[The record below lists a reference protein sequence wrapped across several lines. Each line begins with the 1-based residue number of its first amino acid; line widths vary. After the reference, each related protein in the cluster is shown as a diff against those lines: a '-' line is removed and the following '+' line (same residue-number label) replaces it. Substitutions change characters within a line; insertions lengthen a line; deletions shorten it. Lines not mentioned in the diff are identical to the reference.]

1 MPCARRNALRAYAR
15 ARQLT
20 RTRMDSARPRPARP
34 VPSTRKPSAWAAI
47 RAPKRTPANQGWR
60 RFANSRRRDPRGRS
74 KFTIVDISCGKT
86 LSLSVE
92 IGGGGGKLQSPALPL
107 GFPPGRCDLSS
118 CFQLEGRESSRW
130 NDFSNPNAGEARCW
144 DAGRILESRRN
155 SLSQDRPMPEN
166 PNRAEVA
173 RRVEKAEKLLQKGKT
188 ADALAE
194 YLQILEG
201 DSQNDNVRQM
211 AAELCLS
218 LNRGEQAVRLLGE
231 LFERQVAAAD
241 ATRASLTYK
250 KLARYANPTW
260 EQKVRFGQLLEHSNK
275 KLAIGTYENA
285 LEDLQRQ
292 GKKEETLLVLRRIV
306 SLEPSQPNH
315 LRMAE
320 LSAELGEH
328 VMASQAFLQLA
339 ELAETS
345 GGNSSSWFERAYT
358 ENPTDPKMATA
369 YGKSLLSQGEAGAAI
384 FIFEPLVHS
393 GDASLELRDLYAQ
406 ALLSADRCLESEPLI
421 WQAFE
426 QNPTRMHQVVNL
438 IGKMIDSEL
447 DAEAVALARKLEAFQ
462 RRRGERRSFI
472 TTMQE
477 LLASHRPSAEM
488 LEFLAE
494 LFNASNRE
502 TDYAQ
507 ALLKLFELYCTKHDY
522 QKAGECL
529 DRAAEVD
536 PYEPGHQKRLEALR
550 GKIDDQRFNVIA
562 SRFTTVKKE
571 EQEVKVQEPT
581 LGAAAL
587 QELFPREEERNQD
600 LQKLYIAAGIEP
612 QYAKSATPAS
622 PSVPA
627 PANGGQAVPAAAATA
642 ASEAADVSSLA
653 RVAEITRKLYH
664 QGNAEGVLRTAAD
677 EIGANWRSGRC
688 IAALRKPGLP
698 PSSVQE
704 HHMDGLIPASSAAL
718 VSLVETLQDL
728 AVARGT
734 VTVGD
739 AKNAPELMGVRSAI
753 EELQI
758 ESLLALPLTEG
769 NDQIGVLILTQN
781 TSRVWQ
787 PSEVLVIRTLSD
799 QVLIALN
806 NAGLRRLVKNLS
818 VTDEKSG
825 LLKRASYLD
834 LLQAETRRGLQQG
847 TAVTVL
853 LMQFGRRS
861 ALIKEY
867 GEQAVTAV
875 MEQIG
880 QLFSANIR
888 TNDLAFRYE
897 ATTVA
902 LVLGDTGEKEALL
915 AVEKLRRLLKEVRFP
930 GKDKGV
936 EFSAGLAPA
945 VMRQHFDP
953 VDIVTEVA
961 NRADQALE
969 QAVAQGAGKI
979 VAQAPQFAAAAAMA

>member
-1 MPCARRNALRAYAR
+1 
-15 ARQLT
+15 
-20 RTRMDSARPRPARP
+20 
-34 VPSTRKPSAWAAI
+34 
-47 RAPKRTPANQGWR
+47 
-60 RFANSRRRDPRGRS
+60 
-74 KFTIVDISCGKT
+74 
-86 LSLSVE
+86 
-92 IGGGGGKLQSPALPL
+92 
-107 GFPPGRCDLSS
+107 
-118 CFQLEGRESSRW
+118 
-130 NDFSNPNAGEARCW
+130 
-144 DAGRILESRRN
+144 
-155 SLSQDRPMPEN
+155 MPEN

-201 DSQNDNVRQM
+201 DPQNDNVRQM

-218 LNRGEQAVRLLGE
+218 LNKGPQAVLLLGE
-231 LFERQVAAAD
+231 LFERQVAATD

-285 LEDLQRQ
+285 LEDL
-292 GKKEETLLVLRRIV
+292 RRIV

-315 LRMAE
+315 LRVAE

-328 VMASQAFLQLA
+328 VMASQSFLQLA

-345 GGNSSSWFERAYT
+345 GGNAASWFERAYT
-358 ENPTDPKMATA
+358 ENPTDPKIAVA
-369 YGKSLLSQGEAGAAI
+369 YGKSLLSRGEAGAAI
-384 FIFEPLVHS
+384 FIFEPLLHS
-393 GDASLELRDLYAQ
+393 GDASLELRELYAQ

-421 WQAFE
+421 WQIFE
-426 QNPTRMHQVVNL
+426 QNPARMHQVVNL

-587 QELFPREEERNQD
+587 QDLMLQAEILVQYGMRSKAIERLQRIQELFPREEERNQD
-600 LQKLYIAAGIEP
+600 LQKLYIGAGIEP
-612 QYAKSATPAS
+612 QYAKSATPA
-622 PSVPA
+622 A
-627 PANGGQAVPAAAATA
+627 LAAANGGQAAPTAATTA

-664 QGNAEGVLRTAAD
+664 QGNAEGVLRTAAN
-677 EIGANWRSGRC
+677 EIGANWR
-688 IAALRKPGLP
+688 
-698 PSSVQE
+698 
-704 HHMDGLIPASSAAL
+704 
-718 VSLVETLQDL
+718 
-728 AVARGT
+728 
-734 VTVGD
+734 
-739 AKNAPELMGVRSAI
+739 
-753 EELQI
+753 
-758 ESLLALPLTEG
+758 
-769 NDQIGVLILTQN
+769 
-781 TSRVWQ
+781 
-787 PSEVLVIRTLSD
+787 
-799 QVLIALN
+799 
-806 NAGLRRLVKNLS
+806 
-818 VTDEKSG
+818 
-825 LLKRASYLD
+825 
-834 LLQAETRRGLQQG
+834 
-847 TAVTVL
+847 TA
-853 LMQFGRRS
+853 
-861 ALIKEY
+861 
-867 GEQAVTAV
+867 
-875 MEQIG
+875 
-880 QLFSANIR
+880 
-888 TNDLAFRYE
+888 
-897 ATTVA
+897 
-902 LVLGDTGEKEALL
+902 
-915 AVEKLRRLLKEVRFP
+915 
-930 GKDKGV
+930 
-936 EFSAGLAPA
+936 
-945 VMRQHFDP
+945 
-953 VDIVTEVA
+953 
-961 NRADQALE
+961 
-969 QAVAQGAGKI
+969 
-979 VAQAPQFAAAAAMA
+979 

>member
-1 MPCARRNALRAYAR
+1 
-15 ARQLT
+15 
-20 RTRMDSARPRPARP
+20 
-34 VPSTRKPSAWAAI
+34 
-47 RAPKRTPANQGWR
+47 
-60 RFANSRRRDPRGRS
+60 
-74 KFTIVDISCGKT
+74 
-86 LSLSVE
+86 
-92 IGGGGGKLQSPALPL
+92 
-107 GFPPGRCDLSS
+107 
-118 CFQLEGRESSRW
+118 
-130 NDFSNPNAGEARCW
+130 
-144 DAGRILESRRN
+144 
-155 SLSQDRPMPEN
+155 MPET
-166 PNRAEVA
+166 PNRTEIA

-194 YLQILEG
+194 YLLILES
-201 DSQNDNVRQM
+201 DPQNDNVRQM
-211 AAELCLS
+211 AADLCLS
-218 LNRGEQAVRLLGE
+218 LNKGPQAVRLMGE
-231 LFERQVAAAD
+231 LFERQVGAAD

-260 EQKVRFGQLLEHSNK
+260 EQKVRFGQLLENSNK

-285 LEDLQRQ
+285 LEDLRKQ
-292 GKKEETLLVLRRIV
+292 GKQEEGLLVLRRIV
-306 SLEPSQPNH
+306 SLEPSQANH
-315 LRMAE
+315 LRAAE
-320 LSAELGEH
+320 LAAELGEH
-328 VMASQAFLQLA
+328 VMAAQSFLQLA
-339 ELAETS
+339 DLAEAA
-345 GGNSSSWFERAYT
+345 GGNAGQWFERAYT
-358 ENPTDPKMATA
+358 ENPADAKMALA
-369 YGKSLLSQGEAGAAI
+369 YGKSLLSRGEAGAAI
-384 FIFEPLVHS
+384 FILEPLVHA
-393 GDASLELRDLYAQ
+393 GDAHAGDAHAGGANAGEAALDLRSLYAQ
-406 ALLSADRCLESEPLI
+406 ALLSADRCLDCEPLI
-421 WQAFE
+421 WQMFE
-426 QNPTRMHQVVNL
+426 QNPARMHQVVSL

-472 TTMQE
+472 ATMQE
-477 LLASHRPSAEM
+477 LLASHRPSTEM

-507 ALLKLFELYCTKHDY
+507 ALLKLFDLYCTKHNY

-550 GKIDDQRFNVIA
+550 GKIDDQRFTVIA
-562 SRFTTVKKE
+562 SRFSAVKKKE
-571 EQEVKVQEPT
+571 EQEIKVPEPT

-587 QELFPREEERNQD
+587 QDLMLQAEILVQYGMRSKAIERLQRIQELFPGEEERNQE
-600 LQKLYIAAGIEP
+600 LQKLYMAAGIESH
-612 QYAKSATPAS
+612 YAMQSAP
-622 PSVPA
+622 
-627 PANGGQAVPAAAATA
+627 AVPAAGTMTTTTTGTGTTTGDQA
-642 ASEAADVSSLA
+642 ASAAAAAWSDAADVSSLA
-653 RVAEITRKLYH
+653 KVAEITRKLYH
-664 QGNAEGVLRTAAD
+664 QGNAEGVLKTAAS
-677 EIGANWRSGRC
+677 EIGANWRTARC
-688 IAALRKPGLP
+688 IVALRKPGLP

-704 HHMDGLIPASSAAL
+704 YHMEGLIPASSGAL
-718 VSLVETLQDL
+718 ISLVETLQDL

-734 VTVGD
+734 VTIGD
-739 AKNAPELMGVRSAI
+739 AKNVPELIHMRGAV
-753 EELQI
+753 EELQV

-769 NDQIGVLILTQN
+769 NNNDDHKDQIGVLILTQN
-781 TSRVWQ
+781 TGRVWQ
-787 PSEVLVIRTLSD
+787 ASEVLVIRTLSD

-853 LMQFGRRS
+853 LMQFGRRG
-861 ALIKEY
+861 ALIREY

-915 AVEKLRRLLKEVRFP
+915 ALEKLRRLLGEVRFP
-930 GKDKGV
+930 GKDNDKNNDKAV
-936 EFSAGLAPA
+936 EFSAGLAQA

-961 NRADQALE
+961 NRADHALE
-969 QAVAQGAGKI
+969 LAVTQGAGKI
-979 VAQAPQFAAAAAMA
+979 VCQVPQFAASAAVA

>member
-1 MPCARRNALRAYAR
+1 
-15 ARQLT
+15 
-20 RTRMDSARPRPARP
+20 
-34 VPSTRKPSAWAAI
+34 
-47 RAPKRTPANQGWR
+47 
-60 RFANSRRRDPRGRS
+60 
-74 KFTIVDISCGKT
+74 
-86 LSLSVE
+86 
-92 IGGGGGKLQSPALPL
+92 
-107 GFPPGRCDLSS
+107 
-118 CFQLEGRESSRW
+118 
-130 NDFSNPNAGEARCW
+130 
-144 DAGRILESRRN
+144 
-155 SLSQDRPMPEN
+155 MPEV

-188 ADALAE
+188 AEALAE
-194 YLQILEG
+194 YLQILES
-201 DSQNDNVRQM
+201 DPPNDNVRQM

-218 LNRGEQAVRLLGE
+218 LNKGAQAVKLLGE
-231 LFERQVAAAD
+231 LFERQVAATD

-275 KLAIGTYENA
+275 KLATGTYENA

-292 GKKEETLLVLRRIV
+292 GKKEEGLLVLRRIV
-306 SLEPSQPNH
+306 SLEPSQANH
-315 LRMAE
+315 LRVAE

-339 ELAETS
+339 ELAETA
-345 GGNSSSWFERAYT
+345 GGNASQWFERAYT
-358 ENPTDPKMATA
+358 ENPGDPKIALA

-384 FIFEPLVHS
+384 FIFEPLVQS
-393 GDASLELRDLYAQ
+393 GDASLDLRDMYAQ
-406 ALLSADRCLESEPLI
+406 ALLSADRCLDSEPLI
-421 WQAFE
+421 WQLFE
-426 QNPTRMHQVVNL
+426 QNPARMHQVVSL

-507 ALLKLFELYCTKHDY
+507 ALLKLFDLYCTKHDY
-522 QKAGECL
+522 QRAGECL

-550 GKIDDQRFNVIA
+550 GRIDDQRFNVIA

-571 EQEVKVQEPT
+571 EQTVKLEEPT

-587 QELFPREEERNQD
+587 QDLMLQAEILVQYGMRSKAIERLQRIQELFPREEERNQD
-600 LQKLYIAAGIEP
+600 LQKLYLAAGIEP
-612 QYAKSATPAS
+612 QYAKSALPIAPAAPATPS
-622 PSVPA
+622 SDPA
-627 PANGGQAVPAAAATA
+627 PPVTAAATA

-653 RVAEITRKLYH
+653 KVAEITRKLYH
-664 QGNAEGVLRTAAD
+664 QGNAEGVLKTAANEIGSNWRTA
-677 EIGANWRSGRC
+677 RC

-704 HHMDGLIPASSAAL
+704 YHMDGLIPASSAAL
-718 VSLVETLQDL
+718 VSLVEALQDL

-734 VTVGD
+734 VMIGD
-739 AKNAPELMGVRSAI
+739 AKNAPELIDVRPAI
-753 EELQI
+753 EELQV

-781 TSRVWQ
+781 ASRVWQ
-787 PSEVLVIRTLSD
+787 AAEVLVIRTLSD

-853 LMQFGRRS
+853 LMKFGRRS

-867 GEQAVTAV
+867 GEQSVTAV

-915 AVEKLRRLLKEVRFP
+915 AVEKLKRLLAEVRFP
-930 GKDKGV
+930 GKDKAV
-936 EFSAGLAPA
+936 EFSAGIAQA

-961 NRADQALE
+961 NRADHALE
-969 QAVAQGAGKI
+969 LAVTQGAGKI
-979 VAQAPQFAAAAAMA
+979 LSQAPQFAASAAVA

>member
-1 MPCARRNALRAYAR
+1 
-15 ARQLT
+15 
-20 RTRMDSARPRPARP
+20 
-34 VPSTRKPSAWAAI
+34 
-47 RAPKRTPANQGWR
+47 
-60 RFANSRRRDPRGRS
+60 
-74 KFTIVDISCGKT
+74 
-86 LSLSVE
+86 
-92 IGGGGGKLQSPALPL
+92 
-107 GFPPGRCDLSS
+107 
-118 CFQLEGRESSRW
+118 
-130 NDFSNPNAGEARCW
+130 
-144 DAGRILESRRN
+144 
-155 SLSQDRPMPEN
+155 MPES
-166 PNRAEVA
+166 PNRADVA

-188 ADALAE
+188 ADALTE
-194 YLQILEG
+194 YLQILEA
-201 DSQNDNVRQM
+201 DQQNDNVRQM
-211 AAELCLS
+211 AADLCLS
-218 LNRGEQAVRLLGE
+218 LNRGLQAVKLLGE
-231 LFERQVAAAD
+231 LFERQVAAMD

-250 KLARYANPTW
+250 KLARYTNPTW

-285 LEDLQRQ
+285 LEDLQKQ
-292 GKKEETLLVLRRIV
+292 GKKEEGLLVLRRIV
-306 SLEPSQPNH
+306 ALDASQQNH
-315 LRMAE
+315 LRVAE

-328 VMASQAFLQLA
+328 VMAAQAFLQLA
-339 ELAETS
+339 ELAESS
-345 GGNSSSWFERAYT
+345 GGKASQWFERAYT
-358 ENPTDPKMATA
+358 ENPSDPKAALA
-369 YGKSLLSQGEAGAAI
+369 YGKSLLDRGEAGAAI
-384 FIFEPLVHS
+384 FIFEPLVQS
-393 GDASLELRDLYAQ
+393 GEAAMELRDLYAQ

-421 WQAFE
+421 WQMFE
-426 QNPTRMHQVVNL
+426 QNPARMHQVVTL

-447 DAEAVALARKLEAFQ
+447 GAEAVALARKLEAFQ

-477 LLASHRPSAEM
+477 LLASHKPSAEM

-507 ALLKLFELYCTKHDY
+507 ALLKLFDLYCTKHDY

-536 PYEPGHQKRLEALR
+536 PYEPGHSTRLEALR

-571 EQEVKVQEPT
+571 EQEVKAPEPT

-587 QELFPREEERNQD
+587 QDLMLQAEILVQYGMRTKAVERLQRIRELFPREEERNPD
-600 LQKLYIAAGIEP
+600 LQKLYMAAGMEP
-612 QYAKSATPAS
+612 QYAKSAGS
-622 PSVPA
+622 
-627 PANGGQAVPAAAATA
+627 AAAAPTPGGEPAHAPASTAA
-642 ASEAADVSSLA
+642 ASEAADVSSLTK
-653 RVAEITRKLYH
+653 VAEITRKLYH
-664 QGNAEGVLRTAAD
+664 QGNAEGVLKTAANEIGVTWRTA
-677 EIGANWRSGRC
+677 RC
-688 IAALRKPGLP
+688 VAALRKPGLP

-704 HHMDGLIPASSAAL
+704 YHAEGLIPASSAAL
-718 VSLVETLQDL
+718 VSLVETVQDL

-734 VTVGD
+734 VTIGD
-739 AKNAPELMGVRSAI
+739 AKNAPELIGIKQAV

-758 ESLLALPLTEG
+758 EALLALPLTEN

-781 TSRVWQ
+781 SSRTWQ
-787 PSEVLVIRTLSD
+787 AAEVLVIRTLSE

-867 GEQAVTAV
+867 GEQAVTQV

-902 LVLGDTGEKEALL
+902 LVLGDTSEKEALL
-915 AVEKLRRLLKEVRFP
+915 AVNKLKRLLGEVRFP
-930 GKDKGV
+930 GKNKEV
-936 EFSAGLAPA
+936 EFSAGLAQA

-961 NRADQALE
+961 NRADRALE
-969 QAVAQGAGKI
+969 QAVTQGAGK
-979 VAQAPQFAAAAAMA
+979 VVTQAPQFGASAAVA

>member
-1 MPCARRNALRAYAR
+1 
-15 ARQLT
+15 
-20 RTRMDSARPRPARP
+20 
-34 VPSTRKPSAWAAI
+34 
-47 RAPKRTPANQGWR
+47 
-60 RFANSRRRDPRGRS
+60 
-74 KFTIVDISCGKT
+74 
-86 LSLSVE
+86 
-92 IGGGGGKLQSPALPL
+92 
-107 GFPPGRCDLSS
+107 
-118 CFQLEGRESSRW
+118 
-130 NDFSNPNAGEARCW
+130 
-144 DAGRILESRRN
+144 
-155 SLSQDRPMPEN
+155 MPEN
-166 PNRAEVA
+166 PNRAELA

-194 YLQILEG
+194 YLQILES
-201 DSQNDNVRQM
+201 DPENDNVRQM

-218 LNRGEQAVRLLGE
+218 LSKGAQAVRLLGE
-231 LFERQVAAAD
+231 LFERQVAATD

-250 KLARYANPTW
+250 KLARYTNPTW

-292 GKKEETLLVLRRIV
+292 GKKEEALLILQRIL

-315 LRMAE
+315 LRVAE

-328 VMASQAFLQLA
+328 VMASQSFLQLA

-345 GGNSSSWFERAYT
+345 GGNASPWFERAYT
-358 ENPTDPKMATA
+358 ENPADSKSALA
-369 YGKSLLSQGEAGAAI
+369 YGKSLLSRGESGAAI

-393 GDASLELRDLYAQ
+393 GNASLELRDLYAQ
-406 ALLSADRCLESEPLI
+406 ALLSADRCLDSEPLI
-421 WQAFE
+421 WQMFE
-426 QNPTRMHQVVNL
+426 QNPARIHQVVSL

-447 DAEAVALARKLEAFQ
+447 DTEAVALARKLEAFQ

-472 TTMQE
+472 ATMQE

-507 ALLKLFELYCTKHDY
+507 ALLKLFDLYCTKHDY

-536 PYEPGHQKRLEALR
+536 PYEPGHQKRLEGLR

-562 SRFTTVKKE
+562 SRFTPVKKE
-571 EQEVKVQEPT
+571 EEPAKAPEPT

-587 QELFPREEERNQD
+587 QDLMLQAEILVQYGMRSKAIERLQRIQELFPREEERNQD
-600 LQKLYIAAGIEP
+600 LQRLYISAGIEP
-612 QYAKSATPAS
+612 QYAKPAAAV
-622 PSVPA
+622 VPA
-627 PANGGQAVPAAAATA
+627 APSAASGEQAAPAAAA
-642 ASEAADVSSLA
+642 ASDVADVSSLA
-653 RVAEITRKLYH
+653 KVAEITRKLYH
-664 QGNAEGVLRTAAD
+664 QGNAEGVLKTATN
-677 EIGANWRSGRC
+677 EIGANWRTARC

-704 HHMDGLIPASSAAL
+704 YHIEGLIPASSAAL

-734 VTVGD
+734 VTIGD
-739 AKNAPELMGVRSAI
+739 ARNAPELMGVRSAV

-781 TSRVWQ
+781 TGRAWQ
-787 PSEVLVIRTLSD
+787 ASEVLVIRTLSD

-834 LLQAETRRGLQQG
+834 LLQAEIRRGLQQG
-847 TAVTVL
+847 TTVTVL
-853 LMQFGRRS
+853 LMQFGRRG

-867 GEQAVTAV
+867 GEQAVTLV

-888 TNDLAFRYE
+888 TNDLAFHYE

-915 AVEKLRRLLKEVRFP
+915 AVEKLRRLLGEVRFP

-936 EFSAGLAPA
+936 EFSAGLAQA
-945 VMRQHFDP
+945 VMRPHFDP
-953 VDIVTEVA
+953 ADIVTEVA
-961 NRADQALE
+961 NRADHALE
-969 QAVAQGAGKI
+969 LAVAQGAGKI
-979 VAQAPQFAAAAAMA
+979 VSQAPQFAASAAVA

>member
-1 MPCARRNALRAYAR
+1 
-15 ARQLT
+15 
-20 RTRMDSARPRPARP
+20 
-34 VPSTRKPSAWAAI
+34 
-47 RAPKRTPANQGWR
+47 
-60 RFANSRRRDPRGRS
+60 
-74 KFTIVDISCGKT
+74 
-86 LSLSVE
+86 
-92 IGGGGGKLQSPALPL
+92 
-107 GFPPGRCDLSS
+107 
-118 CFQLEGRESSRW
+118 
-130 NDFSNPNAGEARCW
+130 
-144 DAGRILESRRN
+144 
-155 SLSQDRPMPEN
+155 MPEN

-194 YLQILEG
+194 YLQILES
-201 DSQNDNVRQM
+201 DPQNDNVRQV
-211 AAELCLS
+211 AADLCLS
-218 LNRGEQAVRLLGE
+218 LNKGAQAVRLLGE
-231 LFERQVAAAD
+231 LFERQVASTD

-250 KLARYANPTW
+250 KLARYATPTW
-260 EQKVRFGQLLEHSNK
+260 EQKVHFGQLLEHSNK

-292 GKKEETLLVLRRIV
+292 GQKEEGLLVLRQIV
-306 SLEPSQPNH
+306 SLDPSQQNH
-315 LRMAE
+315 LRVAE
-320 LSAELGEH
+320 WAAELGEH
-328 VMASQAFLQLA
+328 VLAAQSFLQLA
-339 ELAETS
+339 ELMQTS
-345 GGNSSSWFERAYT
+345 GGNASPWFERAYT
-358 ENPTDPKMATA
+358 ENPTDSKIALA
-369 YGKSLLSQGEAGAAI
+369 YGKSLLSRGEAGAAI
-384 FIFEPLVHS
+384 FIFEPLVQS

-406 ALLSADRCLESEPLI
+406 ALLVAERCVDAEPLV
-421 WQAFE
+421 WQLFE
-426 QNPTRMHQVVNL
+426 QNPARLHQVVSL

-462 RRRGERRSFI
+462 RRRGERRSLL

-507 ALLKLFELYCTKHDY
+507 ALLKLFDLYCLKHDY

-550 GKIDDQRFNVIA
+550 GKIADQRFQAIA
-562 SRFTTVKKE
+562 SRFAPAKKE
-571 EQEVKVQEPT
+571 EQEAEVKVQEPT

-587 QELFPREEERNQD
+587 QDLMLQAEILVQYGMRSKAIERLQRIHELFPHEEERNQE
-600 LQKLYIAAGIEP
+600 LQKLYISAGIQP
-612 QYAKSATPAS
+612 KYAR
-622 PSVPA
+622 SVTTEA
-627 PANGGQAVPAAAATA
+627 PAAASGDQAGLAAAATATASGDQAGLAAAAAA

-653 RVAEITRKLYH
+653 KVAEITRTLYR
-664 QGNAEGVLRTAAD
+664 QGNAEGVLKTAAN
-677 EIGANWRSGRC
+677 EIGANWRTARC

-704 HHMDGLIPASSAAL
+704 YHMEGLIPASSAAL

-734 VTVGD
+734 VTIGD
-739 AKNAPELMGVRSAI
+739 AKNAPELMDVRSAV

-758 ESLLALPLTEG
+758 ESLLALPLAEG
-769 NDQIGVLILTQN
+769 NDNNNDNSNDQIGVLILTQN
-781 TSRVWQ
+781 SGRVWQ
-787 PSEVLVIRTLSD
+787 ATEVLVIRTLSD

-847 TAVTVL
+847 TTVTVL
-853 LMQFGRRS
+853 LMQFGRRG

-888 TNDLAFRYE
+888 SNDLAFRYE

-915 AVEKLRRLLKEVRFP
+915 AVEKLKRLLAEVRFP
-930 GKDKGV
+930 GKDKAV
-936 EFSAGLAPA
+936 EFSAGIAQA
-945 VMRQHFDP
+945 VMRQHYDP

-961 NRADQALE
+961 NRADHAMELAL
-969 QAVAQGAGKI
+969 VQGAGA
-979 VAQAPQFAAAAAMA
+979 VVSQAPQFSASAAVA

>member
-1 MPCARRNALRAYAR
+1 
-15 ARQLT
+15 
-20 RTRMDSARPRPARP
+20 
-34 VPSTRKPSAWAAI
+34 
-47 RAPKRTPANQGWR
+47 
-60 RFANSRRRDPRGRS
+60 
-74 KFTIVDISCGKT
+74 
-86 LSLSVE
+86 
-92 IGGGGGKLQSPALPL
+92 
-107 GFPPGRCDLSS
+107 
-118 CFQLEGRESSRW
+118 
-130 NDFSNPNAGEARCW
+130 
-144 DAGRILESRRN
+144 
-155 SLSQDRPMPEN
+155 MPEN

-194 YLQILEG
+194 YLQILES
-201 DSQNDNVRQM
+201 DPQNDNVRQI
-211 AAELCLS
+211 AADLCLS
-218 LNRGEQAVRLLGE
+218 LNKGAQAVRLLGE

-250 KLARYANPTW
+250 KLARYTNPTW

-292 GKKEETLLVLRRIV
+292 GKKEEGLLVLRRIV

-315 LRMAE
+315 LRVAE
-320 LSAELGEH
+320 LAADLGEH
-328 VMASQAFLQLA
+328 VMASQSFLQLA
-339 ELAETS
+339 ELAETA
-345 GGNSSSWFERAYT
+345 GGNASPWFERAYT
-358 ENPTDPKMATA
+358 ENPADSKIAVA
-369 YGKSLLSQGEAGAAI
+369 YGKSLLSRGESGAAI
-384 FIFEPLVHS
+384 FIFEPLVHA
-393 GDASLELRDLYAQ
+393 GDESLELRDLYAQ
-406 ALLSADRCLESEPLI
+406 ALLSADRCAESEPLI
-421 WQAFE
+421 WQLFE
-426 QNPTRMHQVVNL
+426 QNPARMHQVVSL

-447 DAEAVALARKLEAFQ
+447 DAEAVALAGKLEAFQ

-507 ALLKLFELYCTKHDY
+507 ALLKLFDLYCTKHDY

-529 DRAAEVD
+529 DRGAEVD
-536 PYEPGHQKRLEALR
+536 PYEPGHQKRLETLR

-562 SRFTTVKKE
+562 SRFAATVKKE
-571 EQEVKVQEPT
+571 EQAVKVQEPT

-587 QELFPREEERNQD
+587 QDLMLQAEILVQYGMRSKAIERLQRIQELFPREEERNQE
-600 LQKLYIAAGIEP
+600 LQRLYIAAGIEP
-612 QYAKSATPAS
+612 QYAKPVTTSAPTAAAAS
-622 PSVPA
+622 
-627 PANGGQAVPAAAATA
+627 GDQAAPAAAAA
-642 ASEAADVSSLA
+642 ASQAADVSSLA
-653 RVAEITRKLYH
+653 KVAEITRKLYH
-664 QGNAEGVLRTAAD
+664 QGNAEGVLKTAAN
-677 EIGANWRSGRC
+677 EIGANWRTARC

-698 PSSVQE
+698 PSSMQE
-704 HHMDGLIPASSAAL
+704 YHMDGLIPASSAAL

-734 VTVGD
+734 VTIGD
-739 AKNAPELMGVRSAI
+739 ARNAPELMGVRSAV

-769 NDQIGVLILTQN
+769 NDQIGALILTQN
-781 TSRVWQ
+781 VGRVWQ
-787 PSEVLVIRTLSD
+787 ASEVLVIRTLSD

-853 LMQFGRRS
+853 LMQFGRRG

-867 GEQAVTAV
+867 GEQAVTAL

-897 ATTVA
+897 TTTVA

-915 AVEKLRRLLKEVRFP
+915 AVEKLRRLLAEVRFP

-936 EFSAGLAPA
+936 EFSAGLAQA

-961 NRADQALE
+961 NRADHALE
-969 QAVAQGAGKI
+969 LAVAQGAGKI
-979 VAQAPQFAAAAAMA
+979 VSQAPQFAASAAVA

>member
-1 MPCARRNALRAYAR
+1 
-15 ARQLT
+15 
-20 RTRMDSARPRPARP
+20 
-34 VPSTRKPSAWAAI
+34 
-47 RAPKRTPANQGWR
+47 
-60 RFANSRRRDPRGRS
+60 
-74 KFTIVDISCGKT
+74 
-86 LSLSVE
+86 
-92 IGGGGGKLQSPALPL
+92 
-107 GFPPGRCDLSS
+107 
-118 CFQLEGRESSRW
+118 
-130 NDFSNPNAGEARCW
+130 
-144 DAGRILESRRN
+144 
-155 SLSQDRPMPEN
+155 MPEN

-194 YLQILEG
+194 YLQILES
-201 DSQNDNVRQM
+201 DPQNDNVRQM

-218 LNRGEQAVRLLGE
+218 LNKGAQAVRLLGD
-231 LFERQVAAAD
+231 LFERQVAATD

-292 GKKEETLLVLRRIV
+292 GRKEETLLVLRRIV

-315 LRMAE
+315 LRVAE

-328 VMASQAFLQLA
+328 AMASQSFLQLA

-345 GGNSSSWFERAYT
+345 GGNASPWFERAYT
-358 ENPTDPKMATA
+358 ENPTDSKIAVA
-369 YGKSLLSQGEAGAAI
+369 YGKSLLSRGEAGAAI

-406 ALLSADRCLESEPLI
+406 ALLSADRCVESEPLI
-421 WQAFE
+421 WQIFE
-426 QNPTRMHQVVNL
+426 QNPARMHQVVNL

-447 DAEAVALARKLEAFQ
+447 DAEAVAVARKLEAFQ

-494 LFNASNRE
+494 MFNASNRE

-507 ALLKLFELYCTKHDY
+507 ALLKLFELYCAKHDY

-529 DRAAEVD
+529 DRGAEVD

-550 GKIDDQRFNVIA
+550 GKIDDQRFNMIA
-562 SRFTTVKKE
+562 SRFTAVKRE
-571 EQEVKVQEPT
+571 EQAVKVEEPT

-587 QELFPREEERNQD
+587 QDLMLQAEILVQYGMRPKAIERLQRIQELFPREEERNQE
-600 LQKLYIAAGIEP
+600 LQRLYIAAGIEP
-612 QYAKSATPAS
+612 QYAKSVTT
-622 PSVPA
+622 A
-627 PANGGQAVPAAAATA
+627 PPAVPAAASGDQASPTAATTA

-653 RVAEITRKLYH
+653 KVAEITRKLYH
-664 QGNAEGVLRTAAD
+664 QGNAEGVLKAAAN
-677 EIGANWRSGRC
+677 EIGANWRTARC

-704 HHMDGLIPASSAAL
+704 YHMEGLIPASSAAL

-739 AKNAPELMGVRSAI
+739 ATHAPELMGVRSSV

-781 TSRVWQ
+781 AGRVWQ
-787 PSEVLVIRTLSD
+787 ASEVLVIRTLSD

-853 LMQFGRRS
+853 LMQFGRRG

-888 TNDLAFRYE
+888 SNDLAFRYE

-902 LVLGDTGEKEALL
+902 LALGDTGEKEALL
-915 AVEKLRRLLKEVRFP
+915 AVEKLRRLLAEVRFP
-930 GKDKGV
+930 GKDKAV
-936 EFSAGLAPA
+936 EFSAGLAQA

-961 NRADQALE
+961 NRADHALE

-979 VAQAPQFAAAAAMA
+979 VTQAPQFATSAAVA

>member
-1 MPCARRNALRAYAR
+1 MLVVGVNPRIKARG
-15 ARQLT
+15 
-20 RTRMDSARPRPARP
+20 SIPRP
-34 VPSTRKPSAWAAI
+34 
-47 RAPKRTPANQGWR
+47 
-60 RFANSRRRDPRGRS
+60 
-74 KFTIVDISCGKT
+74 
-86 LSLSVE
+86 
-92 IGGGGGKLQSPALPL
+92 
-107 GFPPGRCDLSS
+107 
-118 CFQLEGRESSRW
+118 
-130 NDFSNPNAGEARCW
+130 
-144 DAGRILESRRN
+144 
-155 SLSQDRPMPEN
+155 PMPEN
-166 PNRAEVA
+166 PNRVEIS

-194 YLQILEG
+194 YLQILES
-201 DSQNDNVRQM
+201 DRENDNVRQM

-218 LNRGEQAVRLLGE
+218 LNKGAQAVRLLGE

-250 KLARYANPTW
+250 KLARYASPTW

-292 GKKEETLLVLRRIV
+292 GKKEEGLLVLRRIV

-315 LRMAE
+315 LRVAE
-320 LSAELGEH
+320 LAAELGEH
-328 VMASQAFLQLA
+328 VMAAQSFLQLA
-339 ELAETS
+339 ELAETA
-345 GGNSSSWFERAYT
+345 GGNASPWFERAYT
-358 ENPTDPKMATA
+358 EDPTESKIAVA
-369 YGKSLLSQGEAGAAI
+369 YGKSLLSRGESGAAI
-384 FIFEPLVHS
+384 FIFEPLVQA

-406 ALLSADRCLESEPLI
+406 ALLAADRCVDSEPLI
-421 WQAFE
+421 WQMFE
-426 QNPTRMHQVVNL
+426 QNPARMHQVVNL

-447 DAEAVALARKLEAFQ
+447 DVEAVALARKLEVFQ

-507 ALLKLFELYCTKHDY
+507 ALLKLFDLYCTKHDY
-522 QKAGECL
+522 QRAGECL

-536 PYEPGHQKRLEALR
+536 PYEPGHQKRLEGLR

-562 SRFTTVKKE
+562 SRFAATVKKE

-587 QELFPREEERNQD
+587 QDLMLQAEILVQYGMRSKAIERLQRIQELFPGEEERNQE
-600 LQKLYIAAGIEP
+600 LQRLYIAAGIEP
-612 QYAKSATPAS
+612 QYAKPVTPA
-622 PSVPA
+622 A
-627 PANGGQAVPAAAATA
+627 PAAPAASGDQAALAATA
-642 ASEAADVSSLA
+642 AASQAADVSSLA

-664 QGNAEGVLRTAAD
+664 QGNAEGVLKTAAN
-677 EIGANWRSGRC
+677 EIGANWRTARC

-704 HHMDGLIPASSAAL
+704 YHMEGLIPASSAAL

-739 AKNAPELMGVRSAI
+739 ARNAAELMGVRSAV

-781 TSRVWQ
+781 VARVWQ
-787 PSEVLVIRTLSD
+787 ASEVLVIRTLSD

-834 LLQAETRRGLQQG
+834 LLQAEIRRGLQQG

-853 LMQFGRRS
+853 LMQFGRRN
-861 ALIKEY
+861 ALIREY

-897 ATTVA
+897 TTTVA

-915 AVEKLRRLLKEVRFP
+915 AVGKLQRLLAEVRFP

-936 EFSAGLAPA
+936 EFSAGLAQA

-961 NRADQALE
+961 NRADHALE
-969 QAVAQGAGKI
+969 LAVAQGAGEI
-979 VAQAPQFAAAAAMA
+979 VSQAAQLAASAAVA

>member
-1 MPCARRNALRAYAR
+1 
-15 ARQLT
+15 
-20 RTRMDSARPRPARP
+20 
-34 VPSTRKPSAWAAI
+34 
-47 RAPKRTPANQGWR
+47 
-60 RFANSRRRDPRGRS
+60 
-74 KFTIVDISCGKT
+74 
-86 LSLSVE
+86 
-92 IGGGGGKLQSPALPL
+92 
-107 GFPPGRCDLSS
+107 
-118 CFQLEGRESSRW
+118 
-130 NDFSNPNAGEARCW
+130 
-144 DAGRILESRRN
+144 
-155 SLSQDRPMPEN
+155 MPEN
-166 PNRAEVA
+166 PNRAEIA

-188 ADALAE
+188 AEALAE
-194 YLQILEG
+194 YLQILAS
-201 DSQNDNVRQM
+201 DPHNDNVRQM
-211 AAELCLS
+211 AADLCLS
-218 LNRGEQAVRLLGE
+218 LNKGAQAVKLLGE
-231 LFERQVAAAD
+231 LFERQVGAMD

-250 KLARYANPTW
+250 KLARYTNPTW

-285 LEDLQRQ
+285 LEDLQKQ
-292 GKKEETLLVLRRIV
+292 GKKEEALLVLRRIV
-306 SLEPSQPNH
+306 SLDPSQTNH
-315 LRMAE
+315 LRVAE
-320 LSAELGEH
+320 LSADLGEH
-328 VMASQAFLQLA
+328 VMASQSFLQVA
-339 ELAETS
+339 ELAEAA
-345 GGNSSSWFERAYT
+345 GGNAGQWFERAYT
-358 ENPTDPKMATA
+358 ENPADSKTAIA
-369 YGKSLLSQGEAGAAI
+369 YGKSLLSRGEAGAAI
-384 FIFEPLVHS
+384 FIFEPLVHA
-393 GDASLELRDLYAQ
+393 GDAAVELRDLYAQ
-406 ALLSADRCLESEPLI
+406 ALLSVGRCLDGEPLI
-421 WQAFE
+421 WQMFE
-426 QNPTRMHQVVNL
+426 QNPARMHQVVSL

-472 TTMQE
+472 STMQE

-507 ALLKLFELYCTKHDY
+507 ALVKLFDLYCTKHDY
-522 QKAGECL
+522 QRAGECL

-571 EQEVKVQEPT
+571 EQAAVKAPEPT

-587 QELFPREEERNQD
+587 QDLMLQAEILVQYGMRSKAIERLQRIQELFPREEERNQD

-612 QYAKSATPAS
+612 QYARSAGA
-622 PSVPA
+622 A
-627 PANGGQAVPAAAATA
+627 PAVAPAAAATSEQVASAATTAAAAAA
-642 ASEAADVSSLA
+642 ASDVADVSSLA
-653 RVAEITRKLYH
+653 KVAEITRKLYH
-664 QGNAEGVLRTAAD
+664 QGNAEGVLKTAAN
-677 EIGANWRSGRC
+677 EIGANWKTSRC

-704 HHMDGLIPASSAAL
+704 YHAEGLIPASSASL

-734 VTVGD
+734 VMVGD
-739 AKNAPELMGVRSAI
+739 AKNSPELIDVRVAI
-753 EELQI
+753 EELQV

-781 TSRVWQ
+781 TGRVWQ
-787 PSEVLVIRTLSD
+787 AAEVLVIRTLSD

-853 LMQFGRRS
+853 LMQFGKPGTL
-861 ALIKEY
+861 AKEY
-867 GEQAVTAV
+867 DEQTIAAV

-880 QLFSANIR
+880 QIVSANIR

-915 AVEKLRRLLKEVRFP
+915 AVEKLKRLLGEVRFP
-930 GKDKGV
+930 GKDKAV
-936 EFSAGLAPA
+936 EFSAGLAQA

-961 NRADQALE
+961 NRADHALE
-969 QAVAQGAGKI
+969 QAMSQGAGQI
-979 VAQAPQFAAAAAMA
+979 VNQAPQFGASAAVA

>member
-1 MPCARRNALRAYAR
+1 
-15 ARQLT
+15 
-20 RTRMDSARPRPARP
+20 
-34 VPSTRKPSAWAAI
+34 
-47 RAPKRTPANQGWR
+47 
-60 RFANSRRRDPRGRS
+60 
-74 KFTIVDISCGKT
+74 
-86 LSLSVE
+86 
-92 IGGGGGKLQSPALPL
+92 
-107 GFPPGRCDLSS
+107 
-118 CFQLEGRESSRW
+118 
-130 NDFSNPNAGEARCW
+130 
-144 DAGRILESRRN
+144 
-155 SLSQDRPMPEN
+155 MPEN

-194 YLQILEG
+194 YLQILDG
-201 DSQNDNVRQM
+201 DPENDNVRQM
-211 AAELCLS
+211 AAELSLS
-218 LNRGEQAVRLLGE
+218 LNKGPQAVRLLGE

-250 KLARYANPTW
+250 KLARYTNPTW

-275 KLAIGTYENA
+275 KLAVGTYENA
-285 LEDLQRQ
+285 LEDLLKQ
-292 GKKEETLLVLRRIV
+292 GKKEEGLLVLRRIV
-306 SLEPSQPNH
+306 SLESTQTNH
-315 LRMAE
+315 LRVAE
-320 LSAELGEH
+320 LSADLGEH
-328 VMASQAFLQLA
+328 VMASQSFLQVA
-339 ELAETS
+339 ELAEAA
-345 GGNSSSWFERAYT
+345 GGNAGQWFERAYT
-358 ENPTDPKMATA
+358 ENPVDSKTAVA
-369 YGKSLLSQGEAGAAI
+369 YGKSLLSRGEAGAAI
-384 FIFEPLVHS
+384 FIFEPLVQA
-393 GDASLELRDLYAQ
+393 GDAALELRDLYAQ
-406 ALLSADRCLESEPLI
+406 ALLSVGRCLDSEPLI
-421 WQAFE
+421 WQMFE
-426 QNPTRMHQVVNL
+426 QNPARMHQVVSL

-507 ALLKLFELYCTKHDY
+507 ALVKLFDLYCTKHDY

-536 PYEPGHQKRLEALR
+536 PYEPGHHKRLEALR

-571 EQEVKVQEPT
+571 EQTVKAPEPT

-587 QELFPREEERNQD
+587 QDLMLQAEILVQYGMRSKAIERLQRIQELFPREEERNQD

-612 QYAKSATPAS
+612 QYAKSAAAAPPA
-622 PSVPA
+622 A
-627 PANGGQAVPAAAATA
+627 PAAATSDQASTPAATA
-642 ASEAADVSSLA
+642 AAAAASDVADVSSLA

-664 QGNAEGVLRTAAD
+664 QGNAEGVLKTAAN
-677 EIGANWRSGRC
+677 EIGANWKTARC
-688 IAALRKPGLP
+688 VVALRKPGLP

-704 HHMDGLIPASSAAL
+704 YHMDGLIPASSAAL
-718 VSLVETLQDL
+718 VSLVEALQDL
-728 AVARGT
+728 VVARGT
-734 VTVGD
+734 VTFGD
-739 AKNAPELMGVRSAI
+739 AGNAPELMGIRKAI
-753 EELQI
+753 EELQV

-769 NDQIGVLILTQN
+769 DDQIGVLILTQN
-781 TSRVWQ
+781 TGRIWQ
-787 PSEVLVIRTLSD
+787 ATEVLVIRTLSD

-847 TAVTVL
+847 TTVTVL

-867 GEQAVTAV
+867 GEQAVATV

-897 ATTVA
+897 TTTVA
-902 LVLGDTGEKEALL
+902 LVLGDTGEKEAVL
-915 AVEKLRRLLKEVRFP
+915 AVEKLKRLLSEVRFP
-930 GKDKGV
+930 GKDKAV
-936 EFSAGLAPA
+936 EFSAGLAQA

-961 NRADQALE
+961 NRADHALE
-969 QAVAQGAGKI
+969 LAVAQGVGHI
-979 VAQAPQFAAAAAMA
+979 VSQAPQFAASAAVA

>member
-1 MPCARRNALRAYAR
+1 
-15 ARQLT
+15 
-20 RTRMDSARPRPARP
+20 
-34 VPSTRKPSAWAAI
+34 
-47 RAPKRTPANQGWR
+47 
-60 RFANSRRRDPRGRS
+60 
-74 KFTIVDISCGKT
+74 
-86 LSLSVE
+86 
-92 IGGGGGKLQSPALPL
+92 
-107 GFPPGRCDLSS
+107 
-118 CFQLEGRESSRW
+118 
-130 NDFSNPNAGEARCW
+130 
-144 DAGRILESRRN
+144 
-155 SLSQDRPMPEN
+155 MPEN

-173 RRVEKAEKLLQKGKT
+173 RRVEKAEKLLQRGKT

-194 YLQILEG
+194 YLQILEIDG
-201 DSQNDNVRQM
+201 QNDNVRQV
-211 AAELCLS
+211 AADLCLS
-218 LNRGEQAVRLLGE
+218 LNKGAQAVRLLGE

-250 KLARYANPTW
+250 KLARYATPTW
-260 EQKVRFGQLLEHSNK
+260 EQKVHFGQLLEQSNK

-292 GKKEETLLVLRRIV
+292 GRKEEGLLVLRQIV
-306 SLEPSQPNH
+306 SLEPSQHNH
-315 LRMAE
+315 LRVGEMA
-320 LSAELGEH
+320 AELGEH
-328 VMASQAFLQLA
+328 VLASQSFLQLA
-339 ELAETS
+339 ELMQAA
-345 GGNSSSWFERAYT
+345 GGNAGPWFERSYT
-358 ENPTDPKMATA
+358 ENPTDAKIALA
-369 YGKSLLSQGEAGAAI
+369 YGKSLLSRGEAGAAI
-384 FIFEPLVHS
+384 FIFEPLMQS
-393 GDASLELRDLYAQ
+393 GDASLDLRDLYAQ
-406 ALLSADRCLESEPLI
+406 ALLAAERCVDVEPLV
-421 WQAFE
+421 WQLFE
-426 QNPTRMHQVVNL
+426 QNPARMHQVVGL
-438 IGKMIDSEL
+438 IGKMIDSAL

-477 LLASHRPSAEM
+477 LLASHPPSTEM

-502 TDYAQ
+502 TDYAH
-507 ALLKLFELYCTKHDY
+507 ALLKLFDLYCVKHDY

-550 GKIDDQRFNVIA
+550 GKIDDQRFRVIA
-562 SRFTTVKKE
+562 ARFTPVKKK
-571 EQEVKVQEPT
+571 EQEAEIKMQEPT

-587 QELFPREEERNQD
+587 QDLMLQAEILVQYGMRTKAIERLQRIQELFPHEEERNQE
-600 LQKLYIAAGIEP
+600 LQKLYISAGIEP
-612 QYAKSATPAS
+612 QYARSATTVA
-622 PSVPA
+622 
-627 PANGGQAVPAAAATA
+627 PAAASSDQAAPATA
-642 ASEAADVSSLA
+642 APATTAAPSEAADVSSLA
-653 RVAEITRKLYH
+653 KVAEITRKLYR
-664 QGNAEGVLRTAAD
+664 QGNAEGVLKTAAA
-677 EIGANWRSGRC
+677 EIGANWRTARC

-704 HHMDGLIPASSAAL
+704 YHMEGLITASSAAL

-734 VTVGD
+734 VTIGD
-739 AKNAPELMGVRSAI
+739 ATNAPELMEVCSAV

-758 ESLLALPLTEG
+758 ESLLALPLSEG

-781 TSRVWQ
+781 TGRVWQ
-787 PSEVLVIRTLSD
+787 AAEVLVIRTLSD

-847 TAVTVL
+847 TVVTVL

-867 GEQAVTAV
+867 GEQAVMAV

-880 QLFSANIR
+880 QRISANIR

-915 AVEKLRRLLKEVRFP
+915 ALEKLRRLLGEVRFP
-930 GKDKGV
+930 GGDQGV
-936 EFSAGLAPA
+936 EFSAGLAQA

-961 NRADQALE
+961 NRADHALE

-979 VAQAPQFAAAAAMA
+979 VSLAPQFAASAAVA